1 MTLGSI
7 IARLGD
13 ETFVEETLA
22 GLDDIVLL
30 ARLRAAADAA
40 QEPLADFAAALVGH
54 FVQRADDAAWLSLVT
69 VCSPRSRSGRRQPA
83 AHALSGVA
91 GRGKRRPTSHPHA
104 HQPVTS

>member
-69 VCSPRSRSGRRQPA
+69 VAARAPDPA
-83 AHALSGVA
+83 AASLQRMLSAALPVEASA
-91 GRGKRRPTSHPHA
+91 GQHHTHT